1 MSSDERFLEASAS
14 IAREIIAA
22 AVWDEGRCS
31 WIGAIDGAA
40 PLWRAEYH
48 ALGPS
53 LYGGTAGVGLFL
65 AHVATATGDKR
76 FREAAAGALRHA
88 TSRAVE
94 LPAERRDGFHAGTLG
109 IAWAAARAARLI
121 EEEEIHE
128 HAVAVLTQAPPP
140 TGSRRCHDVVSGMAG
155 SILGLLA
162 LADELDDPR
171 LVEYAD
177 GIGDRLIREASITS
191 YGWSWAIPGRRHRG
205 HLCGIA
211 HGAAGIGLALLELF
225 ATTREER
232 YRMAATGAFAYE
244 HSWLDVASGRWPD
257 LRVGGR
263 RRGALATID
272 SGITG
277 TWCYGE
283 AGIALTRLRAIDV
296 LGPGPHLGDADVA
309 VDTTCRHVADSLPY
323 AIGDLSLCHGL
334 GGAADVLL
342 AAASRGDGRWYEA
355 AARVTDL
362 GRVALKRYA
371 QKEQTW
377 PSGIAGKTTPGLFL
391 GLSGIGWLFLRLHD
405 PETPSPL
412 APKNFLERHDA
423 W

>member
-1 MSSDERFLEASAS
+1 MTVFTPER
-14 IAREIIAA
+14 
-22 AVWDEGRCS
+22 
-31 WIGAIDGAA
+31 
-40 PLWRAEYH
+40 
-48 ALGPS
+48 
-53 LYGGTAGVGLFL
+53 
-65 AHVATATGDKR
+65 
-76 FREAAAGALRHA
+76 
-88 TSRAVE
+88 
-94 LPAERRDGFHAGTLG
+94 LG
-109 IAWAAARAARLI
+109 IAWAAARAARLL

-128 HAVAVLTQAPPP
+128 RAVAVWPKLLRPRAPVDA
-140 TGSRRCHDVVSGMAG
+140 HDVVSGMAG

-162 LADELDDPR
+162 LADELDDR
-171 LVEYAD
+171 GLVEYAV
-177 GIGDRLIREASITS
+177 GIGDRLIRRGQQSPPTAGRGRSRGGVPAGTFA
-191 YGWSWAIPGRRHRG
+191 GLPTALPGSAWHSSSCSRR
-205 HLCGIA
+205 
-211 HGAAGIGLALLELF
+211 LARSVT
-225 ATTREER
+225 AWQQRAR
-232 YRMAATGAFAYE
+232 SRMSD
-244 HSWLDVASGRWPD
+244 SWLDVASGRWPD

-342 AAASRGDGRWYEA
+342 AAASRGDGRWYDA

-412 APKNFLERHDA
+412 APKNFLEDHDA